1 MKLQVKTRR
10 NLRTSGRLSKA
21 TEVDAAPDAVEQ
33 DAACYYD
40 DIFAR
45 PRWGLVKQHT
55 DLYSLQLQGC

>member
-10 NLRTSGRLSKA
+10 NLRTSGRLLKA
-21 TEVDAAPDAVEQ
+21 MEVDAAPDAVEQ
-33 DAACYYD
+33 AAACCYD
-40 DIFAR
+40 DIFAH